1 MDYKIRSLL
10 KDKIM
15 KKKEFKQSLTEVLN
29 QYGFYL
35 KGNNYILRTKD
46 LIIVIA
52 TQKSNFDNSY
62 YINYGFLIKSL
73 NPNLTKPKDNDCDV
87 FGRFIFNING
97 NVYNSVNIDD
107 FDTKEFSLALTKC
120 IENVIKPIID
130 NGLKKYFEIYP
141 EAINVVSLKV
151 KEYLEI

>member
-1 MDYKIRSLL
+1 MG
-10 KDKIM
+10 
-15 KKKEFKQSLTEVLN
+15 KKEFKQLLTEVLN

-35 KGNNYILRTKD
+35 RGNNYILQTKD

-73 NPNLTKPKDNDCDV
+73 NPNLTEPKDNDCDV

-97 NVYNSVNIDD
+97 NAYNSVNIDD
-107 FDTKEFSLALTKC
+107 FDTKEFSLALAKC

-141 EAINVVSLKV
+141 EAINVASLKV
-151 KEYLEI
+151 KEYLKI